1 MRLLRQL
8 RTDLLAGE
16 NLEIYTTALLSLV
29 LAVLGVLGM
38 VGGEVLAAATL
49 ATLALLASGMLGS
62 RRQVAKLTA
71 EVRARGRGE
80 LSVEDF
86 LGKGKAGLLEQV
98 RAAQDI
104 RIVGVTLSRT
114 LRDLVDELQRRAVAG
129 AVVKVALID
138 PAGSAPDEAAR
149 RSTIPDRA
157 GMYRN
162 RLRSSVDLLRELAE
176 TPGTEGRVE
185 VRFLDFVP
193 AFGLVLL
200 DPQRPGG
207 RIHVDIYSH
216 SSASGDAVF
225 TVLPH
230 RDGEWFP
237 HFQTEFD
244 SVWEHGRP
252 ADASDGF
259 STVAAGA

>member
-29 LAVLGVLGM
+29 LAVLGVLGT

-80 LSVEDF
+80 PPVEDF
-86 LGKGKAGLLEQV
+86 LGKGKAGLLEV
-98 RAAQDI
+98 RVAQDI

-138 PAGSAPDEAAR
+138 PAGSAPDEVAR

-207 RIHVDIYSH
+207 RIYVDIYSH

-230 RDGEWFP
+230 RDGEWFQ

>member
-1 MRLLRQL
+1 MRPLR
-8 RTDLLAGE
+8 RIRADLLAGQ

-29 LAVLGVLGM
+29 LAVLGVLGT
-38 VGGEVLAAATL
+38 VGGDVLAAATL
-49 ATLALLASGMLGS
+49 ATLALLAGGMLGS
-62 RRQVAKLTA
+62 RRQVAELTA
-71 EVRARGRGE
+71 ELRARGKGE

-86 LGKGKAGLLEQV
+86 LGKGKADLLEHV

-114 LRDLVDELQRRAVAG
+114 LRDLVDELQRKARAG

-138 PAGSAPDEAAR
+138 PAGSAAEEAAR

-176 TPGTEGRVE
+176 KPGAQGRVE

-200 DPQRPGG
+200 DPLRPGG

-225 TVLPH
+225 TVLPR
-230 RDGEWFP
+230 RDGEWFD
-237 HFQTEFD
+237 HFRTEFD
-244 SVWEHGRP
+244 SVWEQGRP
-252 ADASDGF
+252 AGAADGF
-259 STVAAGA
+259 AVTTAV